1 MMSIDDMETL
11 LNDIAESLPPALFHE
26 LNGGIVLLPDV
37 KLNPHG
43 RHQDLFILGE
53 YHVHPLFGRMI
64 SIYYGSMI
72 QIYGHLPA
80 ELLKDRLTATLKHE
94 FRHHLESLAGER
106 GLEIEDEEFIRA
118 YLRRVQG

>member
-37 KLNPHG
+37 KMNPHG

-72 QIYGHLPA
+72 QVYGHLPVD
-80 ELLKDRLTATLKHE
+80 LLKERLAATLKHE

-106 GLEIEDEEFIRA
+106 GLEIEDEAFIQA
-118 YLRRVQG
+118 YLRRFQA